1 MIKQKKHKNTMTS
14 IEANFGCKTT
24 ITIQFD
30 IDNYN
35 EDEIISMV
43 KEKLNIIKQSKT
55 KDVDETI
62 AKAQA
67 IEDFNCDCYACI
79 SGSSKHCVR

>member
-1 MIKQKKHKNTMTS
+1 MTS
-14 IEANFGCKTT
+14 IKANFGYKTT

-30 IDNYN
+30 IDNYS
-35 EDEIISMV
+35 EDEIISML

-55 KDVDETI
+55 EDVNETVV
-62 AKAQA
+62 KANA
-67 IEDFNCDCYACI
+67 IEDFDCDCYACI

>member
-1 MIKQKKHKNTMTS
+1 MTS
-14 IEANFGCKTT
+14 IEANFGYKTT

-30 IDNYN
+30 IDNYS
-35 EDEIISMV
+35 EDEIISML

-55 KDVDETI
+55 EDVNETV
-62 AKAQA
+62 AKANA
-67 IEDFNCDCYACI
+67 IEDFDCDCYACI

>member
-1 MIKQKKHKNTMTS
+1 MTS
-14 IEANFGCKTT
+14 IEATFGLKTT

-35 EDEIISMV
+35 EYEIILMV

-55 KDVDETI
+55 EDLNETI
-62 AKAQA
+62 AKANA
-67 IEDFNCDCYACI
+67 IEDFDCDCYACV
-79 SGSSKHCVR
+79 SGSSKHCHR

>member
-1 MIKQKKHKNTMTS
+1 MTS
-14 IEANFGCKTT
+14 IEATFGLKTT

-35 EDEIISMV
+35 EDEIILMV

-55 KDVDETI
+55 EDLNETI
-62 AKAQA
+62 AKANA
-67 IEDFNCDCYACI
+67 IEDFDCDCYACV
-79 SGSSKHCVR
+79 SGSSKHCHR

>member
-14 IEANFGCKTT
+14 IETNFGYKTT

-35 EDEIISMV
+35 EDEIISML
-43 KEKLNIIKQSKT
+43 KEKLDIIKESKIE
-55 KDVDETI
+55 DVNEPI
-62 AKAQA
+62 ASYP
-67 IEDFNCDCYACI
+67 IEDFDCDCYACI
-79 SGSSKHCVR
+79 SGSSKHCLR

>member
-1 MIKQKKHKNTMTS
+1 MTS
-14 IEANFGCKTT
+14 IEATFGLKTT

-30 IDNYN
+30 IDNYS
-35 EDEIISMV
+35 EDEIISML

-55 KDVDETI
+55 EDVNETI
-62 AKAQA
+62 VKANA
-67 IEDFNCDCYACI
+67 IEDFDCDCYACI

>member
-1 MIKQKKHKNTMTS
+1 MTS
-14 IEANFGCKTT
+14 IEASFGLKTT

-30 IDNYN
+30 IDNYS
-35 EDEIISMV
+35 EDEIISML

-55 KDVDETI
+55 EDVNETI
-62 AKAQA
+62 VKANA
-67 IEDFNCDCYACI
+67 IEDFDCDCYACI

>member
-1 MIKQKKHKNTMTS
+1 MTS

-55 KDVDETI
+55 KDVDDTI
-62 AKAQA
+62 ASYP
-67 IEDFNCDCYACI
+67 IEDCDCYACV
-79 SGSSKHCVR
+79 SGSSKHCLR